1 MRLLLKHIALTN
13 IPEAFPLFNVNNL
26 NLKIMSLL
34 KDKVA
39 VVSGAGSGIG
49 RAIAISYA
57 KEGAKVAVADINE
70 EHALE
75 TVKLI
80 EEDGGQAFAVKADS
94 SKADENKTLVEK
106 IVAKYGRLDIACNNA
121 GMGGPA
127 KPTGAYEPEEWDRV
141 IALNLNGVFYACKY
155 EIEQMEKNGGGS
167 IINIA
172 SIHGQVAAPNSPA
185 YTASKHAVVGLTKNI
200 AAEYATKGIRC
211 NAVGPG
217 YIETPLLSANM
228 DQEALKAIAAKSP
241 INRLGTAQEVAE
253 LVVFLSSD
261 KSSFTT
267 GSYIISDGGY
277 TAI

>member
-1 MRLLLKHIALTN
+1 MSIL
-13 IPEAFPLFNVNNL
+13 NN
-26 NLKIMSLL
+26 
-34 KDKVA
+34 KVA

-49 RAIAISYA
+49 RAIAITYA
-57 KEGAKVAVADINE
+57 KEGAKVVVADINE
-70 EHALE
+70 AHANE

-80 EEDGGQAFAVKADS
+80 IDNGGDAFAVLADS
-94 SKADENKTLVEK
+94 SKAENNKKLVDEVVK
-106 IVAKYGRLDIACNNA
+106 KYGRIDIACNNA

-127 KPTGAYEPEEWDRV
+127 KPTGDYEPEEWDRV

-155 EIEQMEKNGGGS
+155 QLEQMVKNGGGS

-200 AAEYATKGIRC
+200 AVEYAQKNIRC

-217 YIETPLLSANM
+217 YIETPLLTANL
-228 DQEALKAIAAKSP
+228 DEEGLKAVAGKSA
-241 INRLGTAQEVAE
+241 INRLGTVQEIADLVA
-253 LVVFLSSD
+253 FLSSD

-267 GSYIISDGGY
+267 GSYIIADGGY
-277 TAI
+277 TAV